1 MHTGDF
7 VVNLGG
13 APTAEERNPA
23 LAAGAFIR
31 NFELE
36 YGPSHPAFVEGSY
49 TEVRRP
55 HNTHNF
61 NHHTHTTHTHTHN
74 FSHQPEPGLP
84 VADMQ
89 RWSHVCGRPC
99 VGRGT
104 NSNS

>member
-55 HNTHNF
+55 HNTPNF
-61 NHHTHTTHTHTHN
+61 N
-74 FSHQPEPGLP
+74 HQPEPG
-84 VADMQ
+84 AAC
-89 RWSHVCGRPC
+89 R
-99 VGRGT
+99 
-104 NSNS
+104 